1 MASGGTSAVYRSLW
15 NLDPSMADFAI
26 TQEDDDKS
34 GKRQNPLYP
43 TDN

>member
-34 GKRQNPLYP
+34 CKRQNPLYP